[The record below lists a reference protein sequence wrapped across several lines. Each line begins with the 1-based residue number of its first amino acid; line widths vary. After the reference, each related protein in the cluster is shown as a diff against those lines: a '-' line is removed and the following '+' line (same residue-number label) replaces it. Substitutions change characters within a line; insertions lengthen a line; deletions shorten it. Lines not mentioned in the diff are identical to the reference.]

1 MTLEQLRIFIAVAER
16 EHLTRA
22 SEILNLTQ
30 SAVSSAISQLEAR
43 YGVKLFDRVGRGIT
57 LTDAGRLFLVEARS
71 VMARAQEAEM
81 TLYDAAGGRR
91 GKLTIITS
99 QTVGNYWIAARMAR
113 YRTAFSGVSL
123 KLEITNTEKAAMAV
137 LSGEADLAIV
147 EGVVGDS
154 RLSITKIAGDE
165 VVLALPRDHAFASK
179 ASLTGNDWSRLKF
192 VVREQGSGT
201 RAILAEFLLSMDVPL
216 DHSNVVMELPSN
228 EAVRSAVEAGVGAS
242 ILSTLVVDQ
251 SCKAGLIQC
260 LRLTLEPRRFHI
272 LRLKERDNGL
282 ALRGFSDICQDLRH

>member
-30 SAVSSAISQLEAR
+30 SAVSSAIGQLEAR
-43 YGVKLFDRVGRGIT
+43 YGVKLFDRVGRGIS
-57 LTDAGRLFLVEARS
+57 LTDAGRLFLIEARG

-81 TLYDAAGGRR
+81 ALYDAAGGRR

-99 QTVGNYWIAARMAR
+99 QTVGNYWITARMAR
-113 YRTAFSGVSL
+113 YRKAYPGVAL
-123 KLEITNTEKAAMAV
+123 KLDITNTEKAATAV

-147 EGVVGDS
+147 EGEIDEP

-165 VVLALPRDHAFASK
+165 VVLALPQGHALASK
-179 ASLTGNDWSRLKF
+179 TSLTRDDWASLEF

-201 RAILAEFLLSMDVPL
+201 RSILSELLLGMNMTL
-216 DHSNVVMELPSN
+216 DDSHLVMELPSN
-228 EAVRSAVEAGVGAS
+228 EAVRSAIEAGAGAS
-242 ILSTLVVDQ
+242 ILSNLVVDQ

-260 LRLTLEPRRFHI
+260 LRLRLEPRNFSI
-272 LRLKERDNGL
+272 LRLKERDNSL
-282 ALRGFSDICQDLRH
+282 ALRGFSDICQGD